1 MLYTLYFTKQ
11 LNEFGEKYE
20 IAFNVI
26 QFRDDKNDWEDI
38 SHMVENLLE
47 VKNQIT

>member
-20 IAFNVI
+20 IAFNVVKY
-26 QFRDDKNDWEDI
+26 RDDKNDWEDI
-38 SHMVENLLE
+38 SHGKNLLE